1 MGTGSQSHDTVPRSE
16 PRWEGWR
23 TELCW
28 LGHWQLMGPDRGRRK
43 GGESQGAMSEH
54 AEKAERGGENKSL
67 RQHPRRDIS
76 WVGPSVLTVHSGDTG
91 SSPRN
96 FVLTKPCDIG
106 AD

>member
-1 MGTGSQSHDTVPRSE
+1 MGAGTGSQSHDTVPRTE

-28 LGHWQLMGPDRGRRK
+28 LGHWQLTWPGRGRRK

-54 AEKAERGGENKSL
+54 AEKAEGGGKSL
-67 RQHPRRDIS
+67 RQHPRRDIC
-76 WVGPSVLTVHSGDTG
+76 WVGPSVLTVHSGDTR

-96 FVLTKPCDIG
+96 FVKKLTDIPHI
-106 AD
+106 